1 VRGSRLSASAGK
13 IDSKQ
18 EQRLAKKEKYLVG
31 LDIGSTKTCALIAE
45 IADEQVKFLALGAA
59 ESKGLR
65 KGLIVN
71 LDSTVSSIRRAVE
84 EAESVANVPVDS
96 AVIGVAGGHVRGIN
110 SRGGITLGQRAR
122 DIERDDVRRAIDA
135 ARNITLP
142 DDREVLHVLPHEFIV
157 DAQDG
162 IRDAIGMVGQ
172 KLSVNVHLVTSS
184 VAATQ
189 NLVTAANKAGILI
202 NDTVLEPLASAE
214 SCLTQDERDL
224 GCCLLDIGGGTTEL
238 IVYGGGVVRHT
249 GAVPVGGDHFTNDLA
264 VGLRTPIPE
273 AEKIKRRHGY
283 AASSFLKEGGAIE
296 IASVGDRPPRNI
308 FAHMLTDIIEPRSME
323 LLALIRDDLQRAGLD
338 GQIPAGF
345 VLAGGGALLR
355 GLDELAEQA
364 FHLPV
369 RIAEPKGLA
378 DLPEQVAQPEYATV
392 VGLVLYGAKMRRS
405 APQRVGNLV
414 SKLKSMFAGAS

>member
-1 VRGSRLSASAGK
+1 
-13 IDSKQ
+13 
-18 EQRLAKKEKYLVG
+18 LAKKDKYLIG
-31 LDIGSTKTCALIAE
+31 LDIGSMKTSALIAE
-45 IADEQVKFLALGAA
+45 IDEEQIRFLALGAA

-84 EAESVANVPVDS
+84 EAEGVANVPVES
-96 AVIGVAGGHVRGIN
+96 AVIGVAGSHVRGVN
-110 SRGGITLGQRAR
+110 SRAGVTLGHRSR

-135 ARNITLP
+135 ARSITLP
-142 DDREVLHVLPHEFIV
+142 PDREVLHVLPHEFVV

-162 IRDAIGMVGQ
+162 IRDPLGMVGQ
-172 KLSVNVHLVTSS
+172 RLEANVHLVTSS
-184 VAATQ
+184 IAATQ
-189 NLVTAANKAGILI
+189 NLVTAANRAGILI
-202 NDTVLEPLASAE
+202 SDTVLEPLASAE

-249 GAVPVGGDHFTNDLA
+249 SAVPVGGDHFTNDLA

-273 AEKIKRRHGY
+273 AERIKRHHGC
-283 AASSFLKEGGAIE
+283 AGLSLLQEDRPIQ
-296 IASVGDRPPRNI
+296 IASVGDRPPRTI
-308 FAHMLTDIIEPRSME
+308 FGRQLTDIIEPRALE
-323 LLALIRDDLQRAGLD
+323 LLALIRDDLRRAGLEK
-338 GQIPAGF
+338 QIPAGF
-345 VLAGGGALLR
+345 VLAGGGAKLNGLL
-355 GLDELAEQA
+355 DLAEQS

-378 DLPEQVAQPEYATV
+378 DMPEQVAQPEYATV
-392 VGLVLYGAKMRRS
+392 VGLVLYGAKARRA
-405 APQRVGNLV
+405 APQRAGNLV

>member
-1 VRGSRLSASAGK
+1 
-13 IDSKQ
+13 
-18 EQRLAKKEKYLVG
+18 LAKKDKYLVG
-31 LDIGSTKTCALIAE
+31 LDIGSTKTSVLIAAVDGE
-45 IADEQVKFLALGAA
+45 LVKFLALGAA

-84 EAESVANVPVDS
+84 EAESVANVPVEE
-96 AVIGVAGGHVRGIN
+96 ALIGVAGSHVRGVN
-110 SRGGITLGQRAR
+110 SRGGITLGPRPR
-122 DIERDDVRRAIDA
+122 DIEREDVRRAVDA
-135 ARNITLP
+135 ARNISLP
-142 DDREVLHVLPHEFIV
+142 QDREVLHVLPHEFIV

-172 KLSVNVHLVTSS
+172 RLEANVHVVTSS

-189 NLVTAANKAGILI
+189 NLVSAANKAGILI
-202 NDTVLEPLASAE
+202 GDTVLEPLASAE
-214 SCLTQDERDL
+214 ACLTQDERDL

-249 GAVPVGGDHFTNDLA
+249 SAIPVGGDHFTNDLA

-273 AEKIKRRHGY
+273 AERIKRRHGC
-283 AASSFLKEGGAIE
+283 AESAFMKENGAIE
-296 IASVGDRPPRNI
+296 IASVGDRPPRTI
-308 FAHMLTDIIEPRSME
+308 FAHMLTDIIEPRAME
-323 LLALIRDDLQRAGLD
+323 LLSLIRDDLQRAGLD

-345 VLAGGGALLR
+345 VLAGGGARLR
-355 GLDELAEQA
+355 GLDELAERS

-392 VGLVLYGAKMRRS
+392 VGLVVHGAKARRS
-405 APQRVGNLV
+405 APQRSGNLV
-414 SKLKSMFAGAS
+414 SKLKAMFVGAS

>member
-1 VRGSRLSASAGK
+1 M
-13 IDSKQ
+13 SKKD
-18 EQRLAKKEKYLVG
+18 RYIIG
-31 LDIGSTKTCALIAE
+31 LDVGSTKTCALIAE
-45 IADEQVKFLALGAA
+45 VDGEQVKFLALGAA

-84 EAESVANVPVDS
+84 EAEGVANVPVEA
-96 AVIGVAGGHVRGIN
+96 AVIGVAGGHVRGVN
-110 SRGGITLGQRAR
+110 SRGGVTLGNRAR
-122 DIERDDVRRAIDA
+122 DIERDDVRRAVDA

-142 DDREVLHVLPHEFIV
+142 EDREVLHVLPHEFMV

-172 KLSVNVHLVTSS
+172 RLEVNVHLVTSS

-189 NLVTAANKAGILI
+189 NLVTAANRAGILV

-249 GAVPVGGDHFTNDLA
+249 SAVPVGGDHFTNDLA

-273 AEKIKRRHGY
+273 AEKIKRRHGC
-283 AASSFLKEGGAIE
+283 AASSMLHEDTSIE
-296 IASVGDRPPRNI
+296 IASVGDRPPRTI
-308 FAHMLTDIIEPRSME
+308 FARMLTDIIEPRAME
-323 LLALIRDDLQRAGLD
+323 LLALIRDDLQRSGLD
-338 GQIPAGF
+338 RQIPAGF
-345 VLAGGGALLR
+345 VLAGGGARLN
-355 GLDELAEQA
+355 GLIELAEQS

-392 VGLVLYGAKMRRS
+392 VGLVMYGAKTRRN
-405 APQRVGNLV
+405 APQRAGNFV

>member
-1 VRGSRLSASAGK
+1 M
-13 IDSKQ
+13 SKKD
-18 EQRLAKKEKYLVG
+18 RYIIG
-31 LDIGSTKTCALIAE
+31 LDVGSTKTCALIAE
-45 IADEQVKFLALGAA
+45 VDDEQVKFLALGAA

-84 EAESVANVPVDS
+84 EAEGVANVPVES
-96 AVIGVAGGHVRGIN
+96 AVIGVAGSHVRGVN
-110 SRGGITLGQRAR
+110 SRGGVTLGNRAR
-122 DIERDDVRRAIDA
+122 DIERDDVRRAVDA

-142 DDREVLHVLPHEFIV
+142 EDREVLHVLPHEFRV

-162 IRDAIGMVGQ
+162 IRDAVGMVGQ
-172 KLSVNVHLVTSS
+172 RLEANVHLVTSS
-184 VAATQ
+184 IAATQ
-189 NLVTAANKAGILI
+189 NLVTAANRAGILV

-249 GAVPVGGDHFTNDLA
+249 SAVPVGGDHFTNDLA

-273 AEKIKRRHGY
+273 AEKIKRRHGW
-283 AASSFLKEGGAIE
+283 AASALLHEDTSIE
-296 IASVGDRPPRNI
+296 IASVGDRPPRTI
-308 FAHMLTDIIEPRSME
+308 FARMLTDIIEPRAME
-323 LLALIRDDLQRAGLD
+323 LLALIREDLQRAGLD
-338 GQIPAGF
+338 RQIPAGF
-345 VLAGGGALLR
+345 VLAGGGARLN
-355 GLDELAEQA
+355 GLVDLAEDS

-392 VGLVLYGAKMRRS
+392 VGLVMYGAKTRRN
-405 APQRVGNLV
+405 APQRAGNLV